1 MELLGATWELLGAT
15 WNLLG
20 ATLELLAASWGQL
33 GASRVFF
40 ELNLEP
46 WGVVFGFNL
55 KLPEMFSGLNLAT

>member
-1 MELLGATWELLGAT
+1 MGAT

-40 ELNLEP
+40 ELNLKP